1 MGVREFYP
9 ILNILRDNYPMH
21 KIHCYIYVYTMIIF
35 IPKRITKIF
44 HYKIFFVL
52 FSWFRFLLL
61 RTQNAPKEK

>member
-1 MGVREFYP
+1 
-9 ILNILRDNYPMH
+9 
-21 KIHCYIYVYTMIIF
+21 MIIF

-61 RTQNAPKEK
+61 CTQNAPKKNKREGDALPCIDFKIKKLL